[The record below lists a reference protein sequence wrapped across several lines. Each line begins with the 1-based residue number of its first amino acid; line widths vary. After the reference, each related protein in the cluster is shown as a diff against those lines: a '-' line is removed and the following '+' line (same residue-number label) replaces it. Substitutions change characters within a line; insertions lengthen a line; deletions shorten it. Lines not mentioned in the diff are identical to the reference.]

1 MTMRKLVGIFL
12 CVAPIFGA
20 CSEDSSSPANVT
32 PDGGGGDTPDASTE
46 DDGGKPAGT
55 FDCAGAKA
63 GDKLTVMHRWKE
75 TEEHAR
81 FLAILQPLVDACS
94 IQIEDVP
101 TVDANDLDTKANDG
115 SLDIAIWGSAEL
127 VKYDAKLIALD
138 TVNGRKDSYAEFFV
152 SQGTRNGR
160 WTGVPVKADV
170 KTLIWY
176 SPKVFKAKGYT
187 VPTTWEELDALVES
201 ATTKGDVPWALG
213 FESGEAT
220 GWTGSDF
227 IQDILLV
234 QQGPAFVFDLL
245 SGAVKYDDARVKQAW
260 TTYGKWA
267 KDAKYTVDGANG
279 TLTTSFSNA
288 IFQVFGDAPQA
299 LMLKQSGFVQGEVT
313 KKYPAYKYGED
324 FDFFAIPGAKGI
336 QGGADWLMS
345 FQDKPATR
353 ALIGYLTSPKGGASW
368 AKSGLGISPNRGAA
382 GNYTDPVLS
391 KFGETLANTKG
402 FTPDIG
408 DTIPGDFGKA
418 EWKGIVDYVKGDA
431 DIDAALASVAQAQ
444 TDALK

>member
-1 MTMRKLVGIFL
+1 MKMRKLVGMLL

-20 CSEDSSSPANVT
+20 CSDDSSSPANVT
-32 PDGGGGDTPDASTE
+32 PDGGDGTTPDASTSE
-46 DDGGKPAGT
+46 DSGAPTST

-63 GDKLTVMHRWKE
+63 GDKISVIHQWTGD
-75 TEEHAR
+75 EEHAR

-94 IQIEDVP
+94 LQVEDIP
-101 TVDANDLDTKANDG
+101 TRSPDDLDAKVTDG
-115 SLDIAIWGSAEL
+115 SLDLAVWNSAAL
-127 VKYDAKLIALD
+127 AKYDAKLIALD
-138 TVNGRKDSYAEFFV
+138 TVNGRKESYAEFFV

-201 ATTKGDVPWALG
+201 AVAKGDVPWALG
-213 FESGEAT
+213 FESGDAT

-227 IQDILLV
+227 IQDILLA
-234 QQGPAFVFDLL
+234 QQGPAFIFDLL
-245 SGAVKYDDARVKQAW
+245 SGTTKYDDDRVKQAW

-267 KDAKYTVDGANG
+267 KDAKYTVEGSSG
-279 TLTTSFSNA
+279 TLTTSFSDA
-288 IFQVFGDAPQA
+288 IFQVFGDAPKA
-299 LMLKQSGFVQGEVT
+299 LLLKQAGFVRGEVT
-313 KKYPAYKYGED
+313 KKYPSYKYGED
-324 FDFFAIPGAKGI
+324 FDFFTVPGAKGI
-336 QGGADWLMS
+336 QGGADWLMA
-345 FQDKPATR
+345 FDDKPATR
-353 ALIGYLTSPKGGASW
+353 AVIGYLTSPKGGANW
-368 AKSGLGISPNRGAA
+368 AKSGLDLSPNRGAA

-431 DIDAALASVAQAQ
+431 EIDAALAAVAQAQ
-444 TDALK
+444 ADALK